1 MRPPRTR
8 ALGDS
13 RSGGPPRP
21 TPAMAD
27 GRSEHR
33 LSGDG
38 AVFMDSAPG
47 DADLVRDCL
56 GGDRGAFDVLVQR
69 YQKTV
74 FNAAFRLVNS
84 LEDAKDIA
92 QGVFLK
98 VYENLGSYV
107 PKHKFYSWIYRITV
121 NEALNARRSHRRM
134 EPLEPVALNTPASQ
148 LAPDEAYALSELN
161 QHVQRALMSLTP
173 EYRTVVVLRH
183 FMNCSYEDISEI
195 TVVPVKTVRS
205 RLYTA
210 RQRLRDYFLERGL
223 V

>member
-84 LEDAKDIA
+84 LRTPRTSHK
-92 QGVFLK
+92 
-98 VYENLGSYV
+98 GS
-107 PKHKFYSWIYRITV
+107 SSRSTRICGATT
-121 NEALNARRSHRRM
+121 RSTSST
-134 EPLEPVALNTPASQ
+134 AGSTAS
-148 LAPDEAYALSELN
+148 P
-161 QHVQRALMSLTP
+161 
-173 EYRTVVVLRH
+173 
-183 FMNCSYEDISEI
+183 
-195 TVVPVKTVRS
+195 
-205 RLYTA
+205 
-210 RQRLRDYFLERGL
+210 
-223 V
+223 